1 MSSSDPQ
8 SEMPGISL
16 RRADVEEQLLAEDAT
31 RAYLRQIGG
40 IPLLTNDEEV
50 YYTRRYVA
58 CREELRHL
66 LACLP
71 GLLLGALERIAAAPF
86 EDLAELVANEVLDD
100 PDGLRRRLRAVLVAG
115 ARLVNQ
121 ADATALAEE
130 QEELRPLVAASLVGM
145 LEPLALREAFYEDCL
160 KKVLGEAGQEAPDL
174 RGRLADMHR
183 ELETTRRAIVEGNL
197 RLVISIAKR
206 YAHCGMPLIDLIQE
220 GNIGL
225 MRAVER
231 FDPERGHRFSTYA
244 TYWIRQSITRA
255 LAKNGRTIRIPS
267 NMIREITQIN
277 AVEDRLVQENGVQ
290 PEAEAVAEAVGLS
303 VARVRALKKMA
314 RQTISLQSTV
324 AGDEVAELNEF
335 ISDDTAESPEEVMA
349 GHVLRD
355 AVGLALTTL
364 DERERRILTLH
375 YGLDGSEPKTLRE
388 VSLEFKLT
396 SERIRQIEF
405 GALRKLRHPVRRR
418 YFDGYY

>member
-1 MSSSDPQ
+1 LDEIADMVENEALD
-8 SEMPGISL
+8 
-16 RRADVEEQLLAEDAT
+16 DVE
-31 RAYLRQIGG
+31 
-40 IPLLTNDEEV
+40 
-50 YYTRRYVA
+50 
-58 CREELRHL
+58 
-66 LACLP
+66 
-71 GLLLGALERIAAAPF
+71 
-86 EDLAELVANEVLDD
+86 
-100 PDGLRRRLRAVLVAG
+100 GLRLQVRAVLAAG
-115 ARLVNQ
+115 DRLVNQ
-121 ADATALAEE
+121 AEKTAPAEE
-130 QEELRPLVAASLVGM
+130 REELRPLVSASLVGM
-145 LEPLALREAFYEDCL
+145 LEKLALREVFYEDCL
-160 KKVLGEAGQEAPDL
+160 KQALADPDWEAADL
-174 RGRLADMHR
+174 RDRLTAMQQ
-183 ELETTRRAIVEGNL
+183 EMEETRRAIVEGNL

-290 PEAEAVAEAVGLS
+290 PEAEAIAEAVGLS

-324 AGDEVAELNEF
+324 SGDEAAELNEF
-335 ISDDTAESPEEVMA
+335 VGDNTAESPEDAMA
-349 GHVLRD
+349 SHVLRD

-388 VSLEFKLT
+388 VSVEFRLT